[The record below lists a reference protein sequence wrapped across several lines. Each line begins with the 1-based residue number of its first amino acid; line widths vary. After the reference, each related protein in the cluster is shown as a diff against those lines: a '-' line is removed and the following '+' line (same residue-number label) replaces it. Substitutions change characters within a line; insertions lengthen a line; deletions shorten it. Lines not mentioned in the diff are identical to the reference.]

1 MTQDLLFKFIKSSWL
16 ELFNSIPEF
25 IDIIEKINSIQPRNY
40 LNETNVDYDKLKVIP
55 QGLNSPFEPVR
66 ENIFRA
72 FFFNEI
78 NDVKVCILG
87 EEPYPDTKYV
97 GRADGLC
104 FSFGNSQPPCESLRN
119 IFVELNESKI
129 ANGKQ
134 RTETDLTDWAKKGV
148 LLLNATLFFEN
159 GANNDK
165 SITTKNIKMF
175 KPLIEKVIKELDK
188 HSCLFVLWGNNA
200 KKYEKYINNKENV
213 YISGHPS
220 QMSVNQKKFHFKH
233 TQHVNGNVFDWIY
246 EKKGIILV

>member
-1 MTQDLLFKFIKSSWL
+1 MTQDLLFKFIKKSWL
-16 ELFNSIPEF
+16 ELFKSIPEF
-25 IDIIEKINSIQPRNY
+25 ENIIESINSIQPRNS
-40 LNETNVDYDKLKVIP
+40 LTESNIDYDKLKVIP

-78 NDVKVCILG
+78 SDVKVCILG

-104 FSFGNSQPPCESLRN
+104 FSFGNSQAPCESLRN
-119 IFVELNESKI
+119 IFVELNESKV

-148 LLLNATLFFEN
+148 LLLNSTLFFEN
-159 GANNDK
+159 GANDDK
-165 SITTKNIKMF
+165 SITTKNIKIF
-175 KPLIEKVIKELDK
+175 KPLIQKVITELDK
-188 HSCLFVLWGNNA
+188 HGCLFVLWGGNA
-200 KKYEKYINNKENV
+200 AKYQKYITNKGNM

-233 TQHVNGNVFDWIY
+233 TQHEKGNVFDWIY
-246 EKKGIILV
+246 ENKKISLI